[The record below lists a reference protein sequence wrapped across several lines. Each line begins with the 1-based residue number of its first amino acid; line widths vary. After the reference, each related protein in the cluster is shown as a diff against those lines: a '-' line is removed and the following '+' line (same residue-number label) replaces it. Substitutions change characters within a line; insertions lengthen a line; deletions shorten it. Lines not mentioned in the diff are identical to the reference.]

1 MGDLIPV
8 RVRDCAC
15 PDTPHEDGDFVF
27 VLPRPSLACG
37 LEAREDVRQSLGS
50 GTLLAER
57 WLVTFVKHGAVAW
70 NWTDEDG
77 DPLPFDVSQILGDFD
92 LAEPVAEKCD
102 ELYGETV
109 TRPFLES
116 IRKLSQRGRTAGS
129 TSQTPGKSGT
139 TRSSSR
145 AGKSRP
151 TPRKPSSPRSTAGAR

>member
-1 MGDLIPV
+1 MYV
-8 RVRDCAC
+8 A
-15 PDTPHEDGDFVF
+15 
-27 VLPRPSLACG
+27 PRPSLACG

-57 WLVTFVKHGAVAW
+57 WLVTFVKHGAIGW
-70 NWTDEDG
+70 NLVDEDG
-77 DPLPFDVSQILGDFD
+77 DPVPFDVRVILNDFD

-116 IRKLSQRGRTAGS
+116 IRKLSQRGPTVGS
-129 TSQTPGKSGT
+129 TSRTPGSSKA
-139 TRSSSR
+139 RSSSSLR
-145 AGKSRP
+145 GKSRT